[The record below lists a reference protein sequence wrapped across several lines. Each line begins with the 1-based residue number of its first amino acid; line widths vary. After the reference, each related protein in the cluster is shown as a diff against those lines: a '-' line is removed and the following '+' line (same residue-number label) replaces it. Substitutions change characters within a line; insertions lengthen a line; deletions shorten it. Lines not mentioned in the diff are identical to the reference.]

1 MGEVD
6 GGSGDPEPR
15 LDHVSG
21 FQTCPRKLEEKRGE
35 AESNFLAELKGFQG
49 DPGKELALP
58 NQWSRVEMRALVAAA
73 ESLNMRVVEEEER
86 VRVVKECG
94 L

>member
-1 MGEVD
+1 M
-6 GGSGDPEPR
+6 
-15 LDHVSG
+15 
-21 FQTCPRKLEEKRGE
+21 
-35 AESNFLAELKGFQG
+35 
-49 DPGKELALP
+49 LP

-73 ESLNMRVVEEEER
+73 ESLNMKVVEEEKR